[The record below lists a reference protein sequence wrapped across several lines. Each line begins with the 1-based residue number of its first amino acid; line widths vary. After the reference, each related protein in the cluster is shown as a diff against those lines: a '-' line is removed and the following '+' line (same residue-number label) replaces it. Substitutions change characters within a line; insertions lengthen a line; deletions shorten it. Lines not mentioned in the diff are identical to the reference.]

1 MLFRTLWGLYI
12 IKNNKQMKKI
22 LYLIRYVRLLKKNR
36 VQLEQSKINNNPN
49 PLGIQ
54 YDWIYRLYTVLNLP
68 FEDKENIDKYG
79 YYYVD
84 NMVREH
90 TKAIND
96 YLFEMGILEY
106 VELDTDNIQQIDEFN
121 VRIVLKFKYMNLK
134 KWVKF
139 LIPFFI
145 TVFILGIATFLIIL

>member
-1 MLFRTLWGLYI
+1 MKRFLHLFRYI
-12 IKNNKQMKKI
+12 
-22 LYLIRYVRLLKKNR
+22 RLLKKNKKVLAESR
-36 VQLEQSKINNNPN
+36 INNNPN

-68 FEDKENIDKYG
+68 FEDKENMDKYG

-90 TKAIND
+90 VTEINN
-96 YLFEMGILEY
+96 YLFTLGILEY
-106 VELDTDNIQQIDEFN
+106 VKLDTENIEQIDDYN

-134 KWVKF
+134 FLARLLLVLSPF
-139 LIPFFI
+139 LIFI
-145 TVFILGIATFLIIL
+145 VILLIISIVILL